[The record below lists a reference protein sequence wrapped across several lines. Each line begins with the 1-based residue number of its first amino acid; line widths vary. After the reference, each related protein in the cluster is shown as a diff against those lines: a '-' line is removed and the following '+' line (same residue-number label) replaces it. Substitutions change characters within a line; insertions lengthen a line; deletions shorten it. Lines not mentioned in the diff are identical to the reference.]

1 MKVARLVILDNWG
14 KPLALS
20 IENSPAPIA
29 LQNTLMCHFWTVH
42 SLYFLEIFFSCNNSS
57 TDNCHFRLHN
67 MVPQNVFTGCLNVVL
82 VPTSEMVKIFTY

>member
-20 IENSPAPIA
+20 IKNSPAPIA

-42 SLYFLEIFFSCNNSS
+42 SLYFLRFSSVVITRQLITVILGC
-57 TDNCHFRLHN
+57 TTWCHRMCSLAA
-67 MVPQNVFTGCLNVVL
+67 
-82 VPTSEMVKIFTY
+82 